1 MTKENMLYLYIFFIL
16 INHIF
21 SNMFSFI
28 ILFQTHVIKES

>member
-1 MTKENMLYLYIFFIL
+1 MTKENMFFFIL

-28 ILFQTHVIKES
+28 ILFQTHVIEES